1 MESPRERLA
10 QDVRTLLADVDML
23 FREAAEAGG
32 VEAQDLR
39 QRAEAALH
47 KARDRFEA
55 MEKDVVRRGREAAHA
70 TDEWVHHN
78 PWTSIGIG
86 AGVGVLIGMLIA
98 RR

>member
-1 MESPRERLA
+1 MESPREKLA
-10 QDVRTLLADVDML
+10 QDVRTLLADVDTL
-23 FREAAEAGG
+23 FREAAEASGA
-32 VEAQDLR
+32 EAQDLR
-39 QRAEAALH
+39 QRAEAALQ
-47 KARDRFEA
+47 KVRDRFESV
-55 MEKDVVRRGREAAHA
+55 EKDLVRRGRETAHA

>member
-1 MESPRERLA
+1 MESPREKLA
-10 QDVRTLLADVDML
+10 QDVRTLLADVDLL
-23 FREAAEAGG
+23 FRQAAQATGA
-32 VEAQDLR
+32 EAQDLR
-39 QRAEAALH
+39 LRAEAALQ

-55 MEKDVVRRGREAAHA
+55 VEKDLVRRGREAAHA

-86 AGVGVLIGMLIA
+86 AGIGVLIGMLIA